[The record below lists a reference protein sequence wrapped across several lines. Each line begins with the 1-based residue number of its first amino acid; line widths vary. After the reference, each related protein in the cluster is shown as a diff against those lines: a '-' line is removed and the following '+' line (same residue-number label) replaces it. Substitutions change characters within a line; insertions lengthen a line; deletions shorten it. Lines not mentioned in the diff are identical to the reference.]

1 MSSITHTKKQ
11 HMAVNYTWEC
21 KVAVP
26 APCNPLPTVMQT
38 QAPNYLVAKAYF
50 QRFGT
55 LLNDPRI
62 VK

>member
-1 MSSITHTKKQ
+1 MK
-11 HMAVNYTWEC
+11 MYEWEC

-26 APCNPLPTVMQT
+26 APCNPLPTIMT
-38 QAPNYLVAKAYF
+38 TKAPNYLAAKSYF

-62 VK
+62 VNEH